1 MDAAQVLDLH
11 DSFDSDVCI
20 NDLHRST
27 EVSDVVRLLKSGVYG
42 VVRFVGR
49 TFFAPGVWIGVDL
62 DTPTGKHDGMV

>member
-1 MDAAQVLDLH
+1 MH
-11 DSFDSDVCI
+11 DSFDADVRI
-20 NDLHRST
+20 DVMRSSI